1 MDSWITKENLFHMS
15 TYRRLPVVFTKAL
28 GSKVWDVNGKQYL
41 DFVAGLGVVN
51 LGHGAQEPLNA
62 FYQQSKNLTHI
73 SNLFYTTPQIEL
85 AERLS
90 ELVAKALSQEEKLP
104 ADNRWPKCFFANSG
118 AEANEGAIKL
128 ARRYGR
134 LNFQPQRYEIIT
146 ALNSFHGR
154 TLKAL
159 AATGQ
164 KQKQEPFQPLPGGF
178 VHVPFNDF
186 KALKKAVHKK
196 TAAVLLEII
205 QGEGGVYPGDPDYLK
220 AVDRFCHENNVL
232 FIVDEVQTG
241 MGRTGKLFAFEHYGL
256 KPDIISLAK
265 GLANG
270 LPIGAFIAKPEIAK
284 AFNPGD
290 HGSTFGGSPA
300 IAAAALAAV
309 NSLIKKR
316 LPEKAAENG
325 AYFKEQLM
333 KLKETQPLIKEV
345 RGLGLMLGIELKQ
358 PVADKIVVELLNKGF
373 IINNIGPKIL
383 RFLPPLIITK
393 KEINQL
399 VFTLQQVL
407 KERF

>member
-1 MDSWITKENLFHMS
+1 MDTWISKENLFHMP

-28 GSKVWDVNGKQYL
+28 GSKVWDENGKQYL

-62 FYQQSKNLTHI
+62 FYQQSKNLIHV

-90 ELVAKALSQEEKLP
+90 QLVAQALSQGKKLTTET
-104 ADNRWPKCFFANSG
+104 NWPQCFFANSG

-134 LNFQPQRYEIIT
+134 LNFQPERYEIIT

-178 VHVPFNDF
+178 VHVPFNDLQ
-186 KALKKAVHKK
+186 ALKKAVHKK
-196 TAAVLLEII
+196 TAAVLLEIV
-205 QGEGGVYPGDPDYLK
+205 QGEGGVYPGEPEYLK
-220 AVDRFCHENNVL
+220 AVNRFCHENNVL

-256 KPDIISLAK
+256 TPDIITLAK

-300 IAAAALAAV
+300 IAAAALAAI
-309 NSLIKKR
+309 NSLIKQK
-316 LPEKAAENG
+316 LPEKAAKNG
-325 AYFKEQLM
+325 AYFKEQLV

-345 RGLGLMLGIELKQ
+345 RGLGLMLGIELTQ
-358 PVADKIVVELLNKGF
+358 PVADKVVVELLNKGF
-373 IINNIGPKIL
+373 IINNIGLKIL
-383 RFLPPLIITK
+383 RFLPPLTITK
-393 KEINQL
+393 KEIDQL
-399 VFTLQQVL
+399 ILALAQVL
-407 KERF
+407 NEQP